1 MNPHGNARKGHT
13 LGHVQIQLP
22 DGFTKSTNV
31 HRFGPDINT
40 TVQLR
45 ELRPYQARYDGIDK
59 G

>member
-1 MNPHGNARKGHT
+1 MNPSGEARKGHT

-22 DGFTKSTNV
+22 DGFTKSTAV

-45 ELRPYQARYDGIDK
+45 ELKPYQARYAGITR